1 MLHSFD
7 FNGDHLAYDPV
18 TQALLSIDKE
28 TGLLLSE
35 LSRLQCDW
43 RIDGVDFLQALE
55 ENEWSEISTESGLQI
70 TEIEALLE
78 DLAQVIADRELFAM
92 ETPPALD
99 QLYPEEPLV
108 KAMCLHL
115 CHDCNLRC
123 RYCFA
128 STGDYATGQRSL
140 LPLETGKA
148 AIDWLISAS
157 GKRHNLDIDFF
168 GGEPLL
174 NWPVVQELVQ
184 YAEERGT
191 ESNKDLRLTM
201 TTNAYTLD
209 AEKAEFIDEHFKN
222 VVLSF
227 DGRPE
232 VQDSMRPAA
241 GGQGTY
247 DRTLQNIKN
256 FVERR
261 ADREY
266 YVRGTYTSENP
277 DFDLDVVH
285 IAGQGIEQISLEPMV
300 GDPLDP
306 LTLKEHDLP
315 TLRKSYERLARHY
328 LEAPSDERFNFFH
341 FNIDLDGGPCIYKR
355 YKGCGAGSEYV
366 AVTPDGKIYPCHQ
379 FVGEEGFELGS
390 VFQDPIELNQALRD
404 QFMPLIVPEME
415 SCSNCWARYHCGG
428 GCPANN
434 WHANKSFDQPSEL
447 YCALQRMRLEA
458 ALWIQA
464 QVRMA
469 E

>member
-1 MLHSFD
+1 MLHSFE

-18 TQALLSIDKE
+18 TQALLSVDEE
-28 TGLLLSE
+28 TGLFLAE
-35 LSRLQCDW
+35 LSRLQDRWEVDGIDFNHALKSNDW
-43 RIDGVDFLQALE
+43 TDFQAQ
-55 ENEWSEISTESGLQI
+55 SGLQ
-70 TEIEALLE
+70 TTLVEELLG
-78 DLAQVIADRELFAM
+78 DLEGPIVDRELFAL
-92 ETPPALD
+92 ETPPSLD
-99 QLYPEEPLV
+99 QLYSEEPLV

-128 STGDYATGQRSL
+128 STGDYATGHRSL

-148 AIDWLISAS
+148 AIDWLIAAS

-174 NWPVVQELVQ
+174 NWPVVQELVN
-184 YAEERGT
+184 YAEQRGAET
-191 ESNKDLRLTM
+191 NKDLRLTM

-209 AEKAEFIDEHFKN
+209 DEKAEFIDKHFKN

-247 DRTLQNIKN
+247 DKTLKNIKE
-256 FVERR
+256 FVAQRG
-261 ADREY
+261 DREY

-277 DFDLDVVH
+277 DFDKDVIH
-285 IAGQGIEQISLEPMV
+285 IASQGIEQISLEPMV

-315 TLRKSYERLARHY
+315 ILRESYERLAKHY
-328 LEAPSDERFNFFH
+328 LDAPSDESFNFFH

-379 FVGEEGFELGS
+379 FVGEEGFELGT
-390 VFQDPIELNQALRD
+390 VFQDPAELKQDLRAE
-404 QFMPLIVPEME
+404 FMPLIVPEME
-415 SCSNCWARYHCGG
+415 ACRTCWARYHCGG

-434 WHANKSFDQPSEL
+434 WHANKSFDTPSDL
-447 YCALQRMRLEA
+447 YCELQRMRLEA

>member
-1 MLHSFD
+1 MLHSFE
-7 FNGDHLAYDPV
+7 FNGDYLAYDPV
-18 TQALLSIDKE
+18 TQALLSVDEK
-28 TGLLLSE
+28 TGAFLSE
-35 LSRLQCDW
+35 LSRLQQVWGTDGLTFHRALKQHDW
-43 RIDGVDFLQALE
+43 SDAQEHLGLDKVEIEELLEALE
-55 ENEWSEISTESGLQI
+55 EAI
-70 TEIEALLE
+70 TE
-78 DLAQVIADRELFAM
+78 RELFAL
-92 ETPPALD
+92 ETPPSLD
-99 QLYPEEPLV
+99 QLYPEEPLI

-128 STGDYATGQRSL
+128 STGDYATGERSL

-148 AIDWLISAS
+148 AIDWLIAAS

-174 NWPVVQELVQ
+174 NWPVVQELVH
-184 YAEERGT
+184 YAEKRGT
-191 ESNKDLRLTM
+191 ETNKDLRLTM

-209 AEKAEFIDEHFKN
+209 DEKAEFIDKHFKN

-247 DRTLQNIKN
+247 DRTLKNIRD

-261 ADREY
+261 EDREY
-266 YVRGTYTSENP
+266 YVRGTYTSENV
-277 DFDLDVVH
+277 DFDLDVTH
-285 IAGQGIEQISLEPMV
+285 IAEQGIDQISLEPMV
-300 GDPLDP
+300 GDPNDP
-306 LTLKEHDLP
+306 LTLKVKDLP
-315 TLRKSYERLARHY
+315 ELRKSYERLAEEY
-328 LEAPSDERFNFFH
+328 LQASEADAFHFFH

-366 AVTPDGKIYPCHQ
+366 AVTPDGKVYPCHQ
-379 FVGEEGFELGS
+379 FVGEEGFELGT
-390 VFQDPIELNQALRD
+390 VFDSPEDLEQDLRS
-404 QFMPLIVPEME
+404 QFLPLIVPEMDA
-415 SCSNCWARYHCGG
+415 CQTCWARYHCGG

-447 YCALQRMRLEA
+447 YCELQRMRLEA

-464 QVRMA
+464 QERNA